1 MLILIL
7 SFYFL
12 TVYSLNQLSFS
23 GGGSFGA
30 VEIGILKRVLE
41 LDRKKYDLYTGI
53 SVGAL
58 NAGFLSYYS
67 DVNVGVKHIE
77 KIYSSLKNKMVYDIL
92 PNTGISLLNSKPL
105 QNTLSSFIYSMPNE
119 SNINTLVGTTNL
131 YSGKL
136 DIYNFKEQNNND
148 KILLL
153 MSSCALP
160 GIFPPVKFKDC
171 LYADGGILSNELI
184 EVLHDGSYLN
194 ITFITPHDDFIYD
207 DSPVVSL
214 RDVLC
219 RTMLVLKNNFNQP
232 MASMN
237 QNCKYPIGEINKYYI
252 SSAILKNY
260 NILNF
265 EKGEELINIGY
276 KNVLHKKYFIC

>member
-12 TVYSLNQLSFS
+12 HAYSLNQLSFS

-30 VEIGILKRVLE
+30 VEIGMLKRVLE
-41 LDRKKYDLYTGI
+41 VDRKKYDLYTGI

-105 QNTLSSFIYSMPNE
+105 QNTLSSFIHSMPNE
-119 SNINTLVGTTNL
+119 SMMNTLVGTTNL

-153 MSSCALP
+153 MASCALP
-160 GIFPPVKFKDC
+160 GIFPPVKFNDC

-184 EVLHDGSYLN
+184 EVLHDGRYLN

-219 RTMLVLKNNFNQP
+219 RTILALKNNFNQP
-232 MASMN
+232 MACMN

-252 SSAILKNY
+252 SSEILKNY

>member
-7 SFYFL
+7 SYLL

-41 LDRKKYDLYTGI
+41 LDRKNYDLYTGI

-67 DVNVGVKHIE
+67 NMNLGVKHIE
-77 KIYSSLKNKMVYDIL
+77 KIYCSLKNKMVYDIL
-92 PNTGISLLNSKPL
+92 PNTGVSLLNSKPL

-119 SNINTLVGTTNL
+119 SKIKTLVGTTNL

-136 DIYNFKEQNNND
+136 DIYNFKEQSTND

-194 ITFITPHDDFIYD
+194 ITFITPHDEFIYD
-207 DSPVVSL
+207 DSSVVSL

-219 RTMLVLKNNFNQP
+219 RTMMVLKKNFNQP

-237 QNCKYPIGEINKYYI
+237 QNCKYPIGEIHKYYI
-252 SSAILKNY
+252 SSEILKSY

>member
-1 MLILIL
+1 MLILFL

-12 TVYSLNQLSFS
+12 TAYSLNQLSFS

-30 VEIGILKRVLE
+30 VEIGMLKRVLE
-41 LDRKKYDLYTGI
+41 LEQQKYDLYTGI

-67 DVNVGVKHIE
+67 DMNIGVKYIE
-77 KIYSSLKNKMVYDIL
+77 KIYCSLKNKMVYDIL
-92 PNTGISLLNSKPL
+92 PNTGVSLLNSKPL
-105 QNTLSSFIYSMPNE
+105 QNTLSSFINTMPNE
-119 SNINTLVGTTNL
+119 SKIKTLIGTTNL
-131 YSGKL
+131 YSGNL
-136 DIYNFKEQNNND
+136 DIYNFKEQSVND

-160 GIFPPVKFKDC
+160 GIFPPVKFNDC

-194 ITFITPHDDFIYD
+194 ITFITPHDDFIYN
-207 DSPVVSL
+207 DSPIISL
-214 RDVLC
+214 RDVLS
-219 RTMLVLKNNFNQP
+219 RTMLVLKKNFNQP
-232 MASMN
+232 MATMN
-237 QNCKYPIGEINKYYI
+237 QNCKYPIGEVHKYYI
-252 SSAILKNY
+252 SSEILKNY

-276 KNVLHKKYFIC
+276 KHVLHKKYFIC